1 MRLIEG
7 RTNIDDVDAFV
18 AHLGEIETTYD
29 TTVQAFDARYVV
41 DRVHLE
47 RALTLADRAIE
58 RGENVAR
65 ERSVEILL
73 YAAGRRQIDQ
83 ALELGV
89 SEGETPTVVLV
100 DGGDERAAA
109 DAIRSI
115 LEPDS
120 ESESESE
127 SLLGAYDEERVRT
140 YFDIG
145 EREIAATDATL
156 SDLVCERVALLD
168 IEK

>member
-7 RTNIDDVDAFV
+7 WAKIDDVDAFV
-18 AHLGEIETTYD
+18 ARLGEIETAHD

-47 RALTLADRAIE
+47 RALALADRAIE

-109 DAIRSI
+109 DAIRTM
-115 LEPDS
+115 LEP

-127 SLLGAYDEERVRT
+127 SLLCAYDEERVRK

-168 IEK
+168 VEK

>member
-7 RTNIDDVDAFV
+7 RANIEDIDAFV
-18 AHLGEIETTYD
+18 ERLGEIETQHD
-29 TTVQAFDARYVV
+29 ATVQAFDARYIVG
-41 DRVHLE
+41 RVHLE

-83 ALELGV
+83 ALTLGV
-89 SEGETPTVVLV
+89 IEGETAVVVLV
-100 DGGDERAAA
+100 DGGNERAAA
-109 DAIRSI
+109 DAVQTM
-115 LEPDS
+115 LESGS
-120 ESESESE
+120 ERASELEF
-127 SLLGAYDEERVRT
+127 AHDEERVRS

-145 EREIAATDATL
+145 DRELAATDGTL

-168 IEK
+168 VEK

>member
-7 RTNIDDVDAFV
+7 RAKIDSVDAFIERV
-18 AHLGEIETTYD
+18 GEIETNHD

-41 DRVHLE
+41 DRAHLE
-47 RALTLADRAIE
+47 RALALADRAIE

-83 ALELGV
+83 SLELGV
-89 SEGETPTVVLV
+89 SEGETATVVLV
-100 DGGDERAAA
+100 DGGEERAAA
-109 DAIRSI
+109 DAVRTTLE
-115 LEPDS
+115 LEP
-120 ESESESE
+120 EPT
-127 SLLGAYDEERVRT
+127 LGAYDTDRVQS

-145 EREIAATDATL
+145 EAERAATDATL
-156 SDLVCERVALLD
+156 SDLVRERVALLD
-168 IEK
+168 VEK